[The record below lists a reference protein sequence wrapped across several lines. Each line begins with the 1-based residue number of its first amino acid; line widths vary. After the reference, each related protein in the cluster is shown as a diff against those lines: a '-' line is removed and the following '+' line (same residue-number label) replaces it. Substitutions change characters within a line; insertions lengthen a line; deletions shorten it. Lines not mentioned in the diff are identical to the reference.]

1 MILCQRAREVEELGE
16 LHVRMRHKLIKLH
29 WQTKRIWKMWEN
41 SYFPFISMLISE
53 FIVVHL
59 LHVSYEE
66 EIDGQLRGR
75 ETLNEK
81 GRGLT
86 KNSHNQK

>member
-1 MILCQRAREVEELGE
+1 
-16 LHVRMRHKLIKLH
+16 
-29 WQTKRIWKMWEN
+29 MWEN

-53 FIVVHL
+53 CIVVHL

-86 KNSHNQK
+86 KNSHYQK